1 MSGFF
6 SGILDLL
13 YPRKCAFCRR
23 ITRDGRMVCPECEKN
38 LPFPAKEQEQQNI
51 PPLALCL
58 APLYYT
64 GKVRESLLRYKFHG
78 AAAYCGI
85 YAEFMAGCLQRHGV
99 EADRVSWVP
108 LSRQRLRR
116 RGYDQA
122 KLLAEQV
129 SKRTGI
135 PCERLIIKTKNNPA
149 QSGRKSREERAKNV
163 QGVYR
168 AIGVRPGERIIL
180 IDDIVTTGA
189 TLKAA
194 ATELLGAGA
203 ASVTGLAA
211 ACAERD
217 RSEIKEMNGD
227 NGYADI

>member
-1 MSGFF
+1 MSAFF
-6 SGILDLL
+6 SALLDLL
-13 YPRKCAFCRR
+13 YPKKCAFCRR
-23 ITRDGRMVCPECEKN
+23 LVHNGRMLCPECEKM
-38 LPFPAKEQEQQNI
+38 LPFPTEEQEQLQI
-51 PPLALCL
+51 PPLELCL

-64 GKVRESLLRYKFHG
+64 GKVRDSLLRDKFHG

-85 YAEFMAGCLQRHGV
+85 YGELMAGCLQRHGGS
-99 EADRVSWVP
+99 ADRITWVP

-122 KLLAEQV
+122 KLLAREL
-129 SKRTGI
+129 SRRTGI